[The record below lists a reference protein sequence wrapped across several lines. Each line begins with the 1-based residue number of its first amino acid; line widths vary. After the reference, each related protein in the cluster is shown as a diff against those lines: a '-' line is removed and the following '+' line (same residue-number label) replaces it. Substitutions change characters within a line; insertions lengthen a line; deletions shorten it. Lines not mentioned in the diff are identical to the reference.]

1 MLIPYQIDKK
11 NGLNVKRLLDHY
23 TCVYTTKS
31 IVCDSMYDK
40 IYPLLFCVL

>member
-23 TCVYTTKS
+23 TCVYITKS
-31 IVCDSMYDK
+31 CIYNSVYDK
-40 IYPLLFCVL
+40 FYT